1 MSRAW
6 PWVRVLLGLVVI
18 VALLLRLGTGPFLE
32 GLSQADAPL
41 LALALGI
48 GAVTTVCSAWRWRVV
63 SAALG
68 ASLSMRTAVA
78 SSYRAQLL
86 NSTLPSGV
94 LGDVHRG
101 VRHGLDS
108 GDVGRG
114 LRGVLW
120 DRTSGQAV
128 QVVLTVVVLLLL
140 PSPVSPWAVAVVGL
154 FAVGLAAL
162 VLDAARRRGSRLGT
176 AARTA
181 LGDLRALAHSEV
193 WPVAVV
199 ASVGAVCGYV
209 VMLLVAA
216 SAVGVDAP
224 LAHLV
229 PLALLMLLAM
239 SVPANVAGWGPRE
252 GVAAWSFAAAGLGA
266 SVGVSVAVL
275 YGVMSLVATL
285 PGLPVLLGSWRRRP
299 VPSPVQSPTAVPLEG
314 AHHG

>member
-1 MSRAW
+1 
-6 PWVRVLLGLVVI
+6 VILGVVVL
-18 VALLLRLGTGPFLE
+18 VALLLRLGTGPFLD
-32 GLSQADAPL
+32 GLRHADAPL
-41 LALALGI
+41 LALALVI
-48 GAVTTVCSAWRWRVV
+48 GAVTTVCSAWRWRMA

-68 ASLSMRTAVA
+68 SPLSLRTAVA

-86 NSTLPSGV
+86 NSTLPGGV

-101 VRHGLDS
+101 VRHGVDS

-128 QVVLTVVVLLLL
+128 QVALTAVVLLLL
-140 PSPVSPWAVAVVGL
+140 PSPVSPWAVA
-154 FAVGLAAL
+154 AVGLLAVGLGAL
-162 VLDAARRRGSRLGT
+162 VLDVARRRGSRLGA

-181 LGDLRALAHSEV
+181 VGDLRALARNDS
-193 WPVAVV
+193 WPVVVV
-199 ASVGAVCGYV
+199 ASTGAVSGYV
-209 VMLLVAA
+209 VLLLVAA
-216 SAVGVDAP
+216 DAVGVDAP
-224 LAHLV
+224 VAHLV

-252 GVAAWSFAAAGLGA
+252 GIAAWSFAAAGLGA
-266 SVGVSVAVL
+266 SAGVSVAVL

-285 PGLPVLLGSWRRRP
+285 PGVLVLLGSWRRRP
-299 VPSPVQSPTAVPLEG
+299 TPSLPQSPTVVPLEG